1 MNKRKIKI
9 VKNGYWIS
17 DNWFYLDTY
26 KSIISKEITY
36 QEFEDDFC
44 GYSYNLDWDEEYLGN
59 NPFTQTCC
67 KRYFLDNEKMFVEV
81 CVFTGIETEFYI
93 HKVIT
98 NNYSNSND
106 LVKDLMELNEIY
118 DYLISSFENY
128 RRDIIDDK
136 SL

>member
-1 MNKRKIKI
+1 M
-9 VKNGYWIS
+9 
-17 DNWFYLDTY
+17 
-26 KSIISKEITY
+26 
-36 QEFEDDFC
+36 
-44 GYSYNLDWDEEYLGN
+44 
-59 NPFTQTCC
+59 
-67 KRYFLDNEKMFVEV
+67 
-81 CVFTGIETEFYI
+81 FTGIETEFYI